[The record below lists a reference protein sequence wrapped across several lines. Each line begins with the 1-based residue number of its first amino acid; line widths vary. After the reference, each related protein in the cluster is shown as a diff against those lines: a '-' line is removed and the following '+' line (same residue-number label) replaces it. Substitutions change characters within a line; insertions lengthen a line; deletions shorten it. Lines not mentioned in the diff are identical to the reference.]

1 MYENQAPNQAY
12 NLQEFAQKTA
22 FAGIIDDRGSKTVG
36 ENIDIKIAQLQNE
49 IKRLEESKV
58 SLAPL
63 LGMKIRDVREA
74 MSY

>member
-1 MYENQAPNQAY
+1 MYENQVMG
-12 NLQEFAQKTA
+12 QKECA
-22 FAGIIDDRGSKTVG
+22 VGLIDDRGSKTVG

-49 IKRLEESKV
+49 IKRLEESKA